1 MESYFGGAKA
11 AGVSAA
17 EIDAVQA
24 IVQAVAGGKV
34 RAQFR
39 EARLRK
45 TARRKAAT
53 PPDA

>member
-11 AGVSAA
+11 AGVSTA
-17 EIDAVQA
+17 EIEAVQS

-39 EARLRK
+39 EARLGK
-45 TARRKAAT
+45 VAKRRQS
-53 PPDA
+53 